1 VQLHQPVE
9 TLQSSDNQDFLGGSF
24 GFGANQ
30 RIDAGMASP
39 FEIFRKNQRLWMAAA
54 VLVAITSFVIAPM
67 LQYFMDG
74 GTNGR
79 SGPNPVVAS
88 WSGGAMRVSQIEQD
102 QSDLQLVNRFL
113 RELHSKVE
121 EKGGAPKVPSFF
133 PQQNMFGVTP
143 YQSILDPEVII
154 QRRLLQTEAQ
164 RMGIQFDDDAV
175 TQFLTRFVDG
185 KLDGKTI
192 QKLMLTSTERRLT
205 MPMFQRVM
213 KDELVY
219 QEMMRLMRAG
229 LNFEDVRNSQIVA
242 MPALTTPSKN
252 WREYLRLNRTA
263 KIKAYPVYVK
273 DFLAEV
279 KTKPSD
285 KELKDLYAAGS
296 GMIRMSNTL
305 ESAPAF
311 MTPAMADFEFLS
323 IDTEKFVQEEMAKIP
338 EATLRSEY
346 ERRVAEK
353 QFRVPIEA
361 PKNDASGLPN
371 AADPAAPSGSTPNG
385 DKPATPPSLPSPD
398 GPVDPAKT
406 EKPVEPSTVPAT
418 VPTVEPPKGTP
429 SETPLV
435 PAIDAPKLPATEPP
449 KSSSLNRPEGQIR
462 LVSYQEDKPAVQPPA
477 DSPAA
482 PATPT
487 TPAEATTPAAEN
499 PLREQKDAPASTTD
513 SPQSTDATKPV
524 DQPPASEKPE
534 VPTLPSMTLGDSV
547 QPSNPSDPI
556 ADVTPMRTQTFEEV
570 KDRIARE
577 LATATAT
584 GIVDDKVREVYGMM
598 NIYQSERYQYL
609 RAVQE
614 KIPDTVEPEK
624 LDLKKLASEYGF
636 DYGTTGMVDSE
647 TVMFHPIGQS
657 AVSINPRAQPVPIG
671 AFIQATQEKGAVWTP
686 LISTSRMGQS
696 AVQYLSWKTELKEP
710 EVPSFDVCKDKVTE
724 VWTAQQ
730 ALKLAEAKAAD
741 LASRVGSGQIEEILL
756 SEEDKK
762 KVVEPAPFTAMN
774 PMYPMFMRFNMQA
787 QMDEV
792 GSVAPLQ
799 PVDMSFMEAVFSKK
813 PGEATIAPDR
823 RKSVFY
829 VIKVLEMGDTKDL
842 LTKFQASPAEGVS
855 ALVSRDNERAIGPM
869 MDGIRKRLG
878 YRAY

>member
-1 VQLHQPVE
+1 
-9 TLQSSDNQDFLGGSF
+9 
-24 GFGANQ
+24 
-30 RIDAGMASP
+30 
-39 FEIFRKNQRLWMAAA
+39 
-54 VLVAITSFVIAPM
+54 
-67 LQYFMDG
+67 
-74 GTNGR
+74 
-79 SGPNPVVAS
+79 
-88 WSGGAMRVSQIEQD
+88 
-102 QSDLQLVNRFL
+102 
-113 RELHSKVE
+113 
-121 EKGGAPKVPSFF
+121 
-133 PQQNMFGVTP
+133 
-143 YQSILDPEVII
+143 
-154 QRRLLQTEAQ
+154 
-164 RMGIQFDDDAV
+164 
-175 TQFLTRFVDG
+175 
-185 KLDGKTI
+185 
-192 QKLMLTSTERRLT
+192 
-205 MPMFQRVM
+205 
-213 KDELVY
+213 
-219 QEMMRLMRAG
+219 
-229 LNFEDVRNSQIVA
+229 
-242 MPALTTPSKN
+242 
-252 WREYLRLNRTA
+252 
-263 KIKAYPVYVK
+263 
-273 DFLAEV
+273 
-279 KTKPSD
+279 
-285 KELKDLYAAGS
+285 
-296 GMIRMSNTL
+296 
-305 ESAPAF
+305 
-311 MTPAMADFEFLS
+311 
-323 IDTEKFVQEEMAKIP
+323 
-338 EATLRSEY
+338 
-346 ERRVAEK
+346 
-353 QFRVPIEA
+353 
-361 PKNDASGLPN
+361 
-371 AADPAAPSGSTPNG
+371 
-385 DKPATPPSLPSPD
+385 
-398 GPVDPAKT
+398 
-406 EKPVEPSTVPAT
+406 
-418 VPTVEPPKGTP
+418 
-429 SETPLV
+429 
-435 PAIDAPKLPATEPP
+435 
-449 KSSSLNRPEGQIR
+449 LNRPEGQIR
-462 LVSYQEDKPAVQPPA
+462 LVSYQEDKPAVQPPT

-482 PATPT
+482 PTTPT

-499 PLREQKDAPASTTD
+499 PLREQKDAPASSLD
-513 SPQSTDATKPV
+513 AVQSTEAAKSV
-524 DQPPASEKPE
+524 DQPPMAEKPE

-671 AFIQATQEKGAVWTP
+671 VFIQATQEKGAVWTP

-724 VWTAQQ
+724 VWNAQQ

-799 PVDMSFMEAVFSKK
+799 PVDMNFMEAVFSKK

-878 YRAY
+878 FRAY

>member
-1 VQLHQPVE
+1 
-9 TLQSSDNQDFLGGSF
+9 
-24 GFGANQ
+24 
-30 RIDAGMASP
+30 MASP

-54 VLVAITSFVIAPM
+54 VLVAIISFVIAPM

-88 WSGGAMRVSQIEQD
+88 WSGGAMRVVQIEQD
-102 QSDLQLVNRFL
+102 QKDLQLVNRFL
-113 RELHSKVE
+113 RELYSKVDE
-121 EKGGAPKVPSFF
+121 NGGVPKVPSFF
-133 PQQNMFGVTP
+133 PQQNMFGITP

-154 QRRLLQTEAQ
+154 DRRLLQTEAQ

-371 AADPAAPSGSTPNG
+371 TADPAVPSGSTPTG
-385 DKPATPPSLPSPD
+385 DRPTTPPSLPSPD
-398 GPVDPAKT
+398 GAVDPAET
-406 EKPVEPSTVPAT
+406 VKPVEPSTAPAT
-418 VPTVEPPKGTP
+418 EPAVEAPKGTP
-429 SETPLV
+429 SETPVV
-435 PAIDAPKLPATEPP
+435 PSIDAPKGPGKEPP

-462 LVSYQEDKPAVQPPA
+462 LVSYQEEKPTVQPLA
-477 DSPAA
+477 DSPAPTAPAPA
-482 PATPT
+482 PATPVQAT
-487 TPAEATTPAAEN
+487 PSVPAVTPDVATPALEN
-499 PLREQKDAPASTTD
+499 PLREQIDAPANASDTPRSTET
-513 SPQSTDATKPV
+513 TKPV
-524 DQPPASEKPE
+524 DQPPTTEKPG

-547 QPSNPSDPI
+547 QPANPSEPI
-556 ADVTPMRTQTFEEV
+556 ADSTPMRTQTFDEV

-584 GIVDDKVREVYGMM
+584 SIVEDKVREVYGMM

-614 KIPDTVEPEK
+614 KVPDTVEPEK
-624 LDLKKLASEYGF
+624 LDLKKIAADYGF

-671 AFIQATQEKGAVWTP
+671 AFIQATQEKGATWTP

-730 ALKLAEAKAAD
+730 ALKLVEAKAAD
-741 LASRVGSGQIEEILL
+741 LASRIGSGQIEEILS

-762 KVVEPAPFTAMN
+762 KVLEPAPFTAMN

-792 GSVAPLQ
+792 GNVAPLQ
-799 PVDMSFMEAVFSKK
+799 PVDMNFMEAVFSKK
-813 PGEATIAPDR
+813 PGEATFAPDR

-829 VIKVLEMGDTKDL
+829 VIKVLEMGETKEL

-855 ALVSRDNERAIGPM
+855 ALVSRDNDRVIGPM

>member
-1 VQLHQPVE
+1 
-9 TLQSSDNQDFLGGSF
+9 
-24 GFGANQ
+24 
-30 RIDAGMASP
+30 
-39 FEIFRKNQRLWMAAA
+39 
-54 VLVAITSFVIAPM
+54 
-67 LQYFMDG
+67 
-74 GTNGR
+74 
-79 SGPNPVVAS
+79 
-88 WSGGAMRVSQIEQD
+88 
-102 QSDLQLVNRFL
+102 
-113 RELHSKVE
+113 
-121 EKGGAPKVPSFF
+121 
-133 PQQNMFGVTP
+133 
-143 YQSILDPEVII
+143 
-154 QRRLLQTEAQ
+154 
-164 RMGIQFDDDAV
+164 
-175 TQFLTRFVDG
+175 
-185 KLDGKTI
+185 
-192 QKLMLTSTERRLT
+192 
-205 MPMFQRVM
+205 
-213 KDELVY
+213 
-219 QEMMRLMRAG
+219 
-229 LNFEDVRNSQIVA
+229 
-242 MPALTTPSKN
+242 
-252 WREYLRLNRTA
+252 
-263 KIKAYPVYVK
+263 
-273 DFLAEV
+273 
-279 KTKPSD
+279 
-285 KELKDLYAAGS
+285 
-296 GMIRMSNTL
+296 
-305 ESAPAF
+305 
-311 MTPAMADFEFLS
+311 
-323 IDTEKFVQEEMAKIP
+323 
-338 EATLRSEY
+338 
-346 ERRVAEK
+346 
-353 QFRVPIEA
+353 
-361 PKNDASGLPN
+361 
-371 AADPAAPSGSTPNG
+371 
-385 DKPATPPSLPSPD
+385 
-398 GPVDPAKT
+398 
-406 EKPVEPSTVPAT
+406 
-418 VPTVEPPKGTP
+418 
-429 SETPLV
+429 
-435 PAIDAPKLPATEPP
+435 
-449 KSSSLNRPEGQIR
+449 LNRPEGQIR
-462 LVSYQEDKPAVQPPA
+462 LVSYQEDKPAVQPPT

-482 PATPT
+482 PTTPT
-487 TPAEATTPAAEN
+487 TPAVVATPAAEN
-499 PLREQKDAPASTTD
+499 PLREQKDAPASSLD
-513 SPQSTDATKPV
+513 AVQSTEAAKSV
-524 DQPPASEKPE
+524 DQPPIAEKPE

-556 ADVTPMRTQTFEEV
+556 ADSTPMRTQTFEEV

-724 VWTAQQ
+724 VWNAQQ

-741 LASRVGSGQIEEILL
+741 LASRVGSGQIEILL

-799 PVDMSFMEAVFSKK
+799 PVDMNFMEAVFSKK

-878 YRAY
+878 FRAY